1 MATKKFEEIVND
13 FEILDEWEDRYRYI
27 IDLGKNIPELK
38 KHEKTPETKVNGC
51 ASQVWLLDEIKLINN
66 KKIFFISGDSDA
78 LIVKGLIGIL
88 IKMYNNVAVNEAIK
102 IDAVSQFK
110 RLGLDEHLSAQRS
123 NGLNSMINRINNVL
137 KNSETVL

>member
-27 IDLGKNIPELK
+27 IDLGKNITELK
-38 KHEKTPETKVNGC
+38 EHEKTPETKVNGC